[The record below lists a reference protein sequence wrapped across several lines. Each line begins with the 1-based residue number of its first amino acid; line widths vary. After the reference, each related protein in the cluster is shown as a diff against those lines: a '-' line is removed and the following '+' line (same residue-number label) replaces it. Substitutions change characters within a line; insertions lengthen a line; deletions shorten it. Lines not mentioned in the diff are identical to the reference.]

1 MSRQPRNSNNRRTA
15 LALFAVVGGMVGLSY
30 ASVPLYQLFC
40 QVTGY
45 GGTTQVSDAGAK
57 AVPAAMQGKTVTI
70 AFDANVARDLN
81 WDFRPEQR
89 RVTLHAGEQALA
101 FYSAKN
107 EESTPVT
114 GTASFNVTPH
124 KAGIYF
130 TKIDCF
136 CFTEQTL
143 QPGQQVDMPVQF
155 YVDPEFFTDP
165 NTKDVRE
172 IVLSYTFHRAADA
185 APAVQ
190 KTSAVAT
197 GDARP
202 GG

>member
-45 GGTTQVSDAGAK
+45 GGTTQVSDAKAK

>member
-1 MSRQPRNSNNRRTA
+1 MSRQPRISRNRRTA
-15 LALFAVVGGMVGLSY
+15 FVLFGLAGGMVGLSY
-30 ASVPLYQLFC
+30 AAVPLYQLFC

-45 GGTTQVSDAGAK
+45 GGTTQVGTQASPD
-57 AVPAAMQGKTVTI
+57 VPKEIAGKTITVT
-70 AFDANVARDLN
+70 FDANVARDLN
-81 WDFRPEQR
+81 WQFRPEQR
-89 RVTLHAGEQALA
+89 SVTVHPGEQTLA

-107 EESTPVT
+107 NDSRPVT
-114 GTASFNVTPH
+114 GTASFNVTPY

-143 QPGQQVDMPVQF
+143 QPGQRMDMPVQF
-155 YVDPEFFTDP
+155 YVDPELFTDP
-165 NTKDVRE
+165 NTKDVRD
-172 IVLSYTFHRAADA
+172 IVLSYTFHRAEDA
-185 APAVQ
+185 APDLQ
-190 KTSAVAT
+190 KTSAVAG

>member
-57 AVPAAMQGKTVTI
+57 TVSAAMQGKTVTI

-107 EESTPVT
+107 NDGKPVT
-114 GTASFNVTPH
+114 GTASFNVTPY

-130 TKIDCF
+130 TKIECF

-143 QPGQQVDMPVQF
+143 QAGQQVDMPVQF

-185 APAVQ
+185 ASAVQ
-190 KTSAVAT
+190 KTSAVAVD
-197 GDARP
+197 DARP

>member
-1 MSRQPRNSNNRRTA
+1 MSRHPRNSNNRRTA

-57 AVPAAMQGKTVTI
+57 TVSSAMQGRTVTI

-107 EESTPVT
+107 DESTPVT
-114 GTASFNVTPH
+114 GTASFNVTPY

-130 TKIDCF
+130 TKIECF

-143 QPGQQVDMPVQF
+143 QAGQQVDMPVQF

-185 APAVQ
+185 ASAVQ
-190 KTSAVAT
+190 KTSAVAV

>member
-45 GGTTQVSDAGAK
+45 GGTTQVSDATK

-81 WDFRPEQR
+81 WEFRPEQR

-107 EESTPVT
+107 NDSRPVT
-114 GTASFNVTPH
+114 GTASFNVTPY

-143 QPGQQVDMPVQF
+143 QPGEQVDMPVQF

-190 KTSAVAT
+190 KTSAVAI
-197 GDARP
+197 GDTRP

>member
-45 GGTTQVSDAGAK
+45 GGTTQVSDATAK

>member
-45 GGTTQVSDAGAK
+45 GGTTQVSDATAK

-81 WDFRPEQR
+81 WNFRPEQR

>member
-1 MSRQPRNSNNRRTA
+1 VSRQPRNSNNRRTA

-57 AVPAAMQGKTVTI
+57 TVSAAVQGKTVTI

-107 EESTPVT
+107 NDGKPVT
-114 GTASFNVTPH
+114 GTASFNVTPY

-130 TKIDCF
+130 TKIECF

-143 QPGQQVDMPVQF
+143 QAGQQVDMPVQF

-185 APAVQ
+185 ASAVQ
-190 KTSAVAT
+190 KTSAVAV

>member
-1 MSRQPRNSNNRRTA
+1 M
-15 LALFAVVGGMVGLSY
+15 
-30 ASVPLYQLFC
+30 YQLFC

-45 GGTTQVSDAGAK
+45 GGTTQVSDATAK

-81 WDFRPEQR
+81 WNFRPEQR

>member
-1 MSRQPRNSNNRRTA
+1 VSRQPRNSNNRRTA

-57 AVPAAMQGKTVTI
+57 TVSAAMQGKTVTI

-107 EESTPVT
+107 NDGKPVT
-114 GTASFNVTPH
+114 GTASFNVTPY

-130 TKIDCF
+130 TKIECF

-143 QPGQQVDMPVQF
+143 QAGQQVDMPVQF

-185 APAVQ
+185 ASAVQ
-190 KTSAVAT
+190 KTSAVAV

>member
-45 GGTTQVSDAGAK
+45 GGTTQVSDATAK

-81 WDFRPEQR
+81 WNFRPEQR

-107 EESTPVT
+107 EDSTPVT

>member
-45 GGTTQVSDAGAK
+45 GGTTQVSDATK

-81 WDFRPEQR
+81 WEFRPEQR

-107 EESTPVT
+107 NDSRPVT
-114 GTASFNVTPH
+114 GTASFNVTPY

-143 QPGQQVDMPVQF
+143 QPGEQVDMPVQF
-155 YVDPEFFTDP
+155 YVDPEFFTDT

-190 KTSAVAT
+190 KTSAVAI
-197 GDARP
+197 GDTRP

>member
-1 MSRQPRNSNNRRTA
+1 VSRHPRNSNNRRTA

-57 AVPAAMQGKTVTI
+57 TVSSAMQGRTVTI

-107 EESTPVT
+107 DESTPVT
-114 GTASFNVTPH
+114 GTASFNVTPY

-130 TKIDCF
+130 TKIECF

-143 QPGQQVDMPVQF
+143 QAGQQVDMPVQF

-185 APAVQ
+185 ASAVQ
-190 KTSAVAT
+190 KTSAVAV

>member
-45 GGTTQVSDAGAK
+45 GGTTQVSDAKAK
-57 AVPAAMQGKTVTI
+57 AVPAVTQGRTVAI

-107 EESTPVT
+107 NESKPVT
-114 GTASFNVTPH
+114 GTASFNVTPY

-130 TKIDCF
+130 TKIECF

-143 QPGQQVDMPVQF
+143 QAGQQVDMPVQF

-185 APAVQ
+185 ASAVQ
-190 KTSAVAT
+190 KTSAVAV

>member
-57 AVPAAMQGKTVTI
+57 TVSSAMQGRTVTI

-107 EESTPVT
+107 DESTPVT
-114 GTASFNVTPH
+114 GTASFNVTPY

-130 TKIDCF
+130 TKIECF

-143 QPGQQVDMPVQF
+143 QAGQQVDMPVQF

-185 APAVQ
+185 ASAVQ
-190 KTSAVAT
+190 KTSAVAV